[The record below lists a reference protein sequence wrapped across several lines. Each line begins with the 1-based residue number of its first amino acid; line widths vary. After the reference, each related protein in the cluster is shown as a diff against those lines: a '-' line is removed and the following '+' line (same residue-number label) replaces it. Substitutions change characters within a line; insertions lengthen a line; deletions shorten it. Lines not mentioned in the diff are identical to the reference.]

1 MSRYSS
7 FSDDFYINLNLNTE
21 MDLPQNRETVLHFF
35 EQVQKLYPT
44 MRNFYSRERGEFV
57 LEEDKERGHYRWTSV
72 ESRRVCSG
80 QVNPESV
87 SSALQQHRYVLES
100 VPYSL
105 SISPLDCESL
115 NVMFGFDFTYR
126 GNHNQL
132 VAEALGLIPAF
143 DKLANRDGTT
153 LISNEPAIQFSFDQ
167 ECRVQCRRS
176 IEPRTSAYHVRAG
189 EFPEEQ
195 MSVYITARRYGS
207 LETGE
212 SYVST
217 MEQLAGLCQQV
228 VDEYV
233 IEHILQPLQPPKSK
247 QAIKLNDAKQVGS
260 TRLLSSLQQSSTN
273 IIHHT

>member
-7 FSDDFYINLNLNTE
+7 VSDDFYVNLNLNTE

-35 EQVQKLYPT
+35 EQVQKIYPT
-44 MRNFYSRERGEFV
+44 MRNFYSRDRGEFV
-57 LEEDKERGHYRWTSV
+57 LEEDKEPGHYRWTSV
-72 ESRRVCSG
+72 EARRVCSG

-167 ECRVQCRRS
+167 ECRVQCRLS

-195 MSVYITARRYGS
+195 LSVYITARRYGS

-233 IEHILQPLQPPKSK
+233 IEHILQPLQ
-247 QAIKLNDAKQVGS
+247 QTIAIK
-260 TRLLSSLQQSSTN
+260 
-273 IIHHT
+273 

>member
-1 MSRYSS
+1 MTGYATV
-7 FSDDFYINLNLNTE
+7 SDDFYVNVNLNTE
-21 MDLPQNRETVLHFF
+21 MDLPQNRETVLYFF
-35 EQVQKLYPT
+35 EQIQKLYPA

-57 LEEDKERGHYRWTSV
+57 LEEDKEGGQYRWTSV
-72 ESRRVCSG
+72 EARRVCSG

-87 SSALQQHRYVLES
+87 ASALQQHRYVLES
-100 VPYSL
+100 VPFSL

-143 DKLANRDGTT
+143 EKLANRDGAT
-153 LISNEPAIQFSFDQ
+153 LICNEPVIQFSLVQD
-167 ECRVQCRRS
+167 CRVQCRLA

-195 MSVYITARRYGS
+195 LSVYITARRYGS
-207 LETGE
+207 LDADE
-212 SYVST
+212 SYVSA
-217 MEQLAGLCQQV
+217 MDRLASLCQEV

-233 IEHILQPLQPPKSK
+233 VEHVLQPLQ
-247 QAIKLNDAKQVGS
+247 QAIAIK
-260 TRLLSSLQQSSTN
+260 
-273 IIHHT
+273 